1 MLSYIRIFIWQFR
14 SHTFFTLI
22 KVTSLAIGFSVFLVL
37 FALIGNDLRYDNCW
51 SGEDQLYRI
60 SLEQYQ
66 DGQLSFR
73 SARSYRGLPGMLVE
87 EFPEVTGMTRL
98 LPDVITV
105 FVGGQ
110 QIQDVR
116 MFYADT
122 NIFKILPLDILAAES
137 SEVFPDIH
145 SMAISASLARILY
158 GTVDCLGEELRLNE
172 GWTFFISTVFEDIPE
187 KSHLAFDVLLTRA
200 SLVYY
205 MQNFDNMTSR
215 LVEND
220 EFEYVDPGPYH
231 RSSWNNYRSY
241 NYVRIK
247 AGTDL
252 DQLREKARK
261 LIEKVELPNQIKEA
275 TILPFFQ
282 NIEDIHLESD
292 YPDEIKENSSM
303 FYIYM
308 LLLIGLVV
316 LVISWINFMNLYAV
330 VFNERTRVNAIR
342 MVHGAGSH
350 SIMSESF
357 AWGCMISLMAAAIT
371 VGAAFV
377 VEELSPAFVLEITLL
392 PILLILII
400 ITALVSMLVPATSYR
415 PGRIINQLKGEVF
428 GNRRGSTYRRIM
440 VAVQFSSGIVLIA
453 CTLVIFL
460 QMKYTRKKEL
470 GFNDSNII
478 YSFSPMTMNQRPDI
492 PARLLMFRNEMSSI
506 PGVDAFSVSST
517 VPGQPVHFPGVTISH
532 MKEGSSSEAFVQ
544 QINVDHFYL
553 DLYGINLIGG
563 TGFRENE
570 QYDIQ
575 DIVLNRKATEE
586 LGFDDPAK
594 AIGEMIQIGR
604 NSWKVIGVIE
614 NYHHFSL
621 KDKLLPI
628 VFFKSIRWRA
638 SVGCYSF
645 RLASLDPHIMERIGA
660 VWNRIYPGEQ
670 FLYSFME
677 ESYQEQYKAE
687 SSFGSSFLIAA
698 LLAIITSCLGLL
710 GLSRFNILKRTKE
723 IGIRKTFGSGRGG
736 VLRLLQI
743 ESFILVLISSMVGVP
758 VAWYIANR
766 WLMNFSYRIDLS
778 WWMFLMAVLATL
790 FVSVATTLVQTWRA
804 VNQNPVETLRYE

>member
-1 MLSYIRIFIWQFR
+1 MQFNIWVLLRQFR

-37 FALIGNDLRYDNCW
+37 IALVRNDLGYDKCW

-60 SLEQYQ
+60 TLEQYQ

-73 SARSYRGLPGMLVE
+73 SAKSYRGLPGMLVE

-105 FVGGQ
+105 FVGEQ

-145 SMAISASLARILY
+145 SMAISASLARLLY

-172 GWTFFISTVFEDIPE
+172 GWIFYISTVFEDIPD
-187 KSHLAFDVLLTRA
+187 KSHLSFDVLLTRA

-205 MQNFDNMTSR
+205 MRNFDNMTSR
-215 LVEND
+215 LVENP
-220 EFEYVDPGPYH
+220 EFEFVDPGPYH
-231 RSSWNNYRSY
+231 RNSWNNYRSY

-252 DQLREKARK
+252 GQLQEKTRK
-261 LIEKVELPNQIKEA
+261 LIEKVELPDQIKEA
-275 TILPFFQ
+275 TILPYFQ
-282 NIEDIHLESD
+282 NVEDIHLESD
-292 YPDEIKENSSM
+292 YPDEIKENSSK

-316 LVISWINFMNLYAV
+316 LVVCWINFINLYAV

-342 MVHGAGSH
+342 MVHGAGYH

-357 AWGCMISLMAAAIT
+357 TRGCMISLLATAIT
-371 VGAAFV
+371 VGAAFI
-377 VEELSPAFVLEITLL
+377 VEKYSTAFNFETNLVL
-392 PILLILII
+392 ILLILIVV
-400 ITALVSMLVPATSYR
+400 TALVSMLVPATSYR

-428 GNRRGSTYRRIM
+428 GKRRGSAFRRIM
-440 VAVQFSSGIVLIA
+440 VAVQFSSGIVLIT
-453 CTLVIFL
+453 CTLVIFS
-460 QMKYTRKKEL
+460 QMIYTREKEL
-470 GFNDSNII
+470 GFNDRNII

-492 PARLLMFRNEMSSI
+492 PAKLMMFRNEMAAI

-517 VPGQPVHFPGVTISH
+517 VPGQPVHFQVVTISY
-532 MKEGSSSEAFVQ
+532 MKDGTNADAFVQ
-544 QINVDHFYL
+544 QINVDHFYF
-553 DLYGINLIGG
+553 DLYGISLICGE
-563 TGFRENE
+563 GFQDNE
-570 QYDIQ
+570 QYDVQ
-575 DIVLNRKATEE
+575 DIVLNRKATED
-586 LGFDDPAK
+586 LGFDDPAR
-594 AIGEMIQIGR
+594 ALGEIIQIGG
-604 NSWKVIGVIE
+604 NAWKVVGVIE

-621 KDKLLPI
+621 KDKLLPM
-628 VFFKSIRWRA
+628 VFFKSLRWRA

-645 RLASLDPHIMERIGA
+645 RLASLDPHIFERIGA

-677 ESYQEQYKAE
+677 DSYQEQYKAE
-687 SSFGSSFLIAA
+687 RSFGSSFLIAA

-743 ESFILVLISSMVGVP
+743 ETFILVLISSLIGIP
-758 VAWYIANR
+758 VAWFIVNR
-766 WLMNFSYRIDLS
+766 WLMNFAYRIDLS
-778 WWMFLMAVLATL
+778 WWMFLTAVLATL
-790 FVSVATTLVQTWRA
+790 LVSVATTFVQTWRA
-804 VNQNPVETLRYE
+804 ANQNPVETLRYE